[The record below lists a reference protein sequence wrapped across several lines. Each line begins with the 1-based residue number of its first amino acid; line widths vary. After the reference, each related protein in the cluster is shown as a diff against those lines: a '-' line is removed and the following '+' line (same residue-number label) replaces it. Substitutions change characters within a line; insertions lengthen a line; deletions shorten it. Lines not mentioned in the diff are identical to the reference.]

1 MSAEL
6 VGFLLLIA
14 LLAVWY
20 LEVMPPVGA
29 SLVIRIRGASL
40 RVVRG
45 GVRSHVV
52 TDLTDILRPARLTRG
67 FIALND
73 NQRVIFSRNIP
84 AELHQQLRNVLVNR

>member
-1 MSAEL
+1 MSPEL
-6 VGFLLLIA
+6 VACLLLLA
-14 LLAVWY
+14 LLAGWY
-20 LEVMPPVGA
+20 LEVMPPVRA
-29 SLVIRIRGASL
+29 SLVIRIRGESL

-52 TDLTDILRPARLTRG
+52 ADLTAILLPAGITRG

-73 NQRVIFSRNIP
+73 NQRVIFSRHIP